1 MIPMIDTHVHFWDK
15 NIRGLSW
22 PWLDKDFRSGDHS
35 WTRRGGADRAGHD
48 AVRYTVR
55 EFWTETS
62 GLGIAGL
69 VHAHCAIAER
79 DPSQET
85 VWLEQLAAENDG
97 WPQAIIGRGEL
108 ASPDGASLLQRHRAA
123 SGRCGSVRDMAGPAG
138 LDLEACAASLDAAAE
153 LGFVIELRTRPQG
166 FAAFATMAERW
177 PDVKFVLSH
186 AGLPLER
193 TPSSLAE
200 WKAAAVRLV
209 ECPNW
214 YCKISALCGGSDPE
228 WTLDSIRPWAEA
240 CVETFGPGRSML
252 GTNWPVDRLFGS
264 YEKVLGAYRAVFA
277 DLEVE
282 DQQELFYGTAA
293 GLYGIDRPALD
304 SLATGG
310 IRAAPGVDDL
320 GN

>member
-1 MIPMIDTHVHFWDK
+1 MVDTHVHFWDK
-15 NIRGLSW
+15 RIRGLSW
-22 PWLDKDFRSGDHS
+22 PWLEEDFRSGDQP
-35 WTRRGGADRAGHD
+35 WTRRRGSDRAGHD
-48 AVRYTVR
+48 AARYTAR
-55 EFWTETS
+55 EFRTETS

-85 VWLEQLAAENDG
+85 VWLEQLAATSDG
-97 WPQAIIGRGEL
+97 WPQAIIGRGDL
-108 ASPDGASLLQRHRAA
+108 ASPDGAALLRRHRAA
-123 SGRCGSVRDMAGPAG
+123 SGRCCSIRDMGGPAG

-153 LGFVIELRTRPQG
+153 LGFVIELRTRPGG

-186 AGLPLER
+186 AGLPRER
-193 TPSSLAE
+193 TSSSLAE
-200 WKAAAVRLV
+200 WKAAAARLV

-228 WTLDSIRPWAEA
+228 WTVDSIRPWAEA
-240 CVETFGPGRSML
+240 CVEAFGPSRSML

-264 YEKVLGAYRAVFA
+264 YQEVVGAYRTVFA
-277 DLEVE
+277 DLEVK
-282 DQQELFYGTAA
+282 DRQELFYGTAA
-293 GLYGIDRPALD
+293 ALYGIDRPELD
-304 SLATGG
+304 SSASSG
-310 IRAAPGVDDL
+310 IRAAPSLPDL